1 MVRRFTN
8 PTEIVLHFLPL
19 VLEISKRDLDFV
31 LSLSGRDKIFCFHK
45 SPFPLTVHI
54 LARGNKDA
62 IRNRRSDGVS
72 PRYARPDEITDARI
86 CCSHAASRVC
96 GAKCR
101 IPDCSEAPYSDF
113 LKLEIAPTLF
123 RDRAKSTTEDRGM
136 PYARYGT
143 CFAR

>member
-1 MVRRFTN
+1 MVRGFTN
-8 PTEIVLHFLPL
+8 PTEIVLDFLPL

-72 PRYARPDEITDARI
+72 PRYARPDEITDARE
-86 CCSHAASRVC
+86 SAAHMQRV
-96 GAKCR
+96 GYA
-101 IPDCSEAPYSDF
+101 AHNAAY
-113 LKLEIAPTLF
+113 LIAQRRPTVI
-123 RDRAKSTTEDRGM
+123 S
-136 PYARYGT
+136 
-143 CFAR
+143 